1 MTIEV
6 PELSEDEREYMSSS
20 SSDEETNAEPVKMK
34 DLGKP
39 FHRIVRQSKGGR
51 NRMRKGGS
59 DDKITGSIRLTEY
72 LSYKATECDTPSYL
86 LLMLAKPPT
95 PPT

>member
-1 MTIEV
+1 MESSFEGHHDESITIFSDSGQSPEHTGCHVTMEV
-6 PELSEDEREYMSSS
+6 PDLSEDEREYRSSS
-20 SSDEETNAEPVKMK
+20 SSDEETNSEPIKTK

-59 DDKITGSIRLTEY
+59 DD
-72 LSYKATECDTPSYL
+72 
-86 LLMLAKPPT
+86 
-95 PPT
+95 